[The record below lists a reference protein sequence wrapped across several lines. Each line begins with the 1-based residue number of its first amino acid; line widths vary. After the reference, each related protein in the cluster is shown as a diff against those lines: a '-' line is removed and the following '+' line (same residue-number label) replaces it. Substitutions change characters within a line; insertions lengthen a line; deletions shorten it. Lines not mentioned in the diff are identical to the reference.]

1 MNIAGMSHWYDREQ
15 NIMEK
20 TTKKQQKNNIKGT
33 GFQSML
39 QIKQSIVCIFIHII
53 YNA

>member
-20 TTKKQQKNNIKGT
+20 QQKNNKKNNIKGT

-39 QIKQSIVCIFIHII
+39 QINTIDCVYLYSYHI
-53 YNA
+53 

>member
-20 TTKKQQKNNIKGT
+20 QQKNNKNNKKTTSKGPD
-33 GFQSML
+33 FNL
-39 QIKQSIVCIFIHII
+39 CYK
-53 YNA
+53 

>member
-20 TTKKQQKNNIKGT
+20 QQKNNKKTTSKGPD
-33 GFQSML
+33 FNL
-39 QIKQSIVCIFIHII
+39 CYK
-53 YNA
+53 

>member
-20 TTKKQQKNNIKGT
+20 QKNNIKGT
-33 GFQSML
+33 GYQSML
-39 QIKQSIVCIFIHII
+39 QINTIYCVYIYSYHI
-53 YNA
+53 

>member
-20 TTKKQQKNNIKGT
+20 QKKNNNIKGT
-33 GFQSML
+33 GYQSML
-39 QIKQSIVCIFIHII
+39 QINTIYCVYLYSYHI
-53 YNA
+53 

>member
-20 TTKKQQKNNIKGT
+20 QQKQQKQQKTTSKGPD
-33 GFQSML
+33 FNL
-39 QIKQSIVCIFIHII
+39 CYK
-53 YNA
+53 